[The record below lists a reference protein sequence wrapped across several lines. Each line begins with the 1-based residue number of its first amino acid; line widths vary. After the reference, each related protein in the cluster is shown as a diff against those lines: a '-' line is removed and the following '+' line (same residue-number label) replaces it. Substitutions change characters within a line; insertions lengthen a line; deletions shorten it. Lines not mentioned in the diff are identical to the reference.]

1 MIAGLISLYSLVV
14 FAAVLLSWFPSAR
27 DNQIAHYIDAVT
39 EPVFERVRRVV
50 PPLGG
55 LDLSPMIVLFALQLL
70 RRIVA

>member
-14 FAAVLLSWFPSAR
+14 FAAVILSWVPSAR
-27 DNQIAHYIDAVT
+27 DNQIAYYIDAVT

-55 LDLSPMIVLFALQLL
+55 FDLSPMIVLFALQLL
-70 RRIVA
+70 RRFVA